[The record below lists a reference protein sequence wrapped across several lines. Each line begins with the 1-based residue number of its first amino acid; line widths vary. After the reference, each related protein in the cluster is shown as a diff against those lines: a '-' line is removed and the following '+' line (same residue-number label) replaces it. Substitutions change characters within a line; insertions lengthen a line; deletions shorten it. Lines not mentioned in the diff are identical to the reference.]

1 MTTVGIDRISFQ
13 TSQFYLPLTQLA
25 QARGEDADK
34 FTVGLGQ
41 DNMSVTAPDEDI
53 VTIAAN
59 AAERI
64 LDDTNR
70 EQLTTVLFATESG
83 IDQSKAAGV
92 YLKTLLNLKA
102 NIRVVELKQ
111 ACYSG
116 TAALQM
122 ACAWVARSPQEQ
134 VLLVTSDEARY
145 GLNTSGESSQGCGA
159 VAMMISANPRIMHIE
174 PASGLYTDD
183 VMDFWRPNYREEAF
197 VEGHYS
203 AKVYLHALEQTWQAW
218 QAKTDAGW
226 QDLYSICYH
235 APVPKLV
242 EKAHLNL
249 AKKYADRAGLKQV
262 KQQVQPTLHYARQC
276 GNAYTA
282 SLYMCLASLLD
293 HSEVDLSGQ
302 RIGLFS
308 YGSGCV
314 SEFFTGEI
322 QPGYQDNLLTE
333 QHQQMLNERQAISYE
348 QYETFYTFSLP
359 QDGSSYTTNRYQTTP
374 FRFSGVTAHKRCY
387 EREAARPK
395 KSQAEAGASSY
406 CINQTI
412 DSPVEQQN
420 DDSKSTHLE
429 DFTSEQKNDKPSAQ
443 DSTSSA
449 HDSASSPHST
459 SSFPDPSSSF
469 PRRRESSNQTNN
481 QPTHGGSITVASPGK
496 VILSGEHAVLYD
508 QPALAMA
515 INQYTHTQVTGEAQ
529 DNVEL
534 NLPNLDYKAS
544 LTYRTL
550 KRIKKELKHQ
560 HQRFRRGEIGVRQVL
575 KAPFELSQYT
585 LATLLDHLP
594 TKTDQPQGLKINT
607 QSSLPVNRGLG
618 SSAASVVSILKALI
632 AFYGLSMSSQQMFDL
647 ALESE
652 LMQHGQSIG
661 LDLYT
666 SMEGGC
672 LYYDKGQ
679 IYKRPVPQKH
689 LWLVDT
695 GTPQVSTGQSVS
707 KVRDRFGHRDDIWQA
722 FAAVTT
728 EIDRLLQD
736 SQDDEQLAYQIQRN
750 QQLLYKIGVVPER
763 VQQFIQLLQQN
774 GMAGK
779 ISGAGAV
786 EGDRGGMVLV
796 LGSDEQR
803 LASTCRAFGYSYQP
817 IEPDYQGA
825 HLVGPVNH
833 D

>member
-1 MTTVGIDRISFQ
+1 MTMVGIDRISFQ

-25 QARGEDADK
+25 QARGEDANK

-41 DNMSVTAPDEDI
+41 DNMSVMAPDEDI
-53 VTIAAN
+53 VTLAAN
-59 AAERI
+59 AADRV
-64 LDDTNR
+64 LDDNNR
-70 EQLTTVLFATESG
+70 EQLTTVFFATESG
-83 IDQSKAAGV
+83 VDQSKAAGV

-134 VLLVTSDEARY
+134 VLLVTADEARY

-183 VMDFWRPNYREEAF
+183 VMDFWRPNYCDEAF

-218 QAKTDAGW
+218 QSKTDMGW

-293 HSEVDLSGQ
+293 HTDVDLSGQ

-314 SEFFTGEI
+314 AEFFTGQI

-333 QHQQMLNERQAISYE
+333 QHQQLLNERQAISYE

-359 QDGSSYTTNRYQTTP
+359 QDGSSYATKRYQTTP
-374 FRFSGVTAHKRCY
+374 FRLSGVAAHKRCY
-387 EREAARPK
+387 ECEAARPK
-395 KSQAEAGASSY
+395 KSQIEGGASSD
-406 CINQTI
+406 C
-412 DSPVEQQN
+412 V
-420 DDSKSTHLE
+420 
-429 DFTSEQKNDKPSAQ
+429 
-443 DSTSSA
+443 
-449 HDSASSPHST
+449 
-459 SSFPDPSSSF
+459 
-469 PRRRESSNQTNN
+469 NQTNDSAVER
-481 QPTHGGSITVASPGK
+481 QDDEHSSSSAYSSTSFLRRGGSGDQANNPFISDNSITVASPGK

-515 INQYTHTQVTGEAQ
+515 ISEYTQTQITSESQEA
-529 DNVEL
+529 VEL
-534 NLPNLDYKAS
+534 NLPNLNYKAS
-544 LTYRTL
+544 LTYRAL
-550 KRIKKELKHQ
+550 RRIKNKLKTQ
-560 HQRFRRGEIGVRQVL
+560 HQKFRQGEIGVRQVL

-585 LATLLDHLP
+585 LARLFDYLP
-594 TKTDQPQGLKINT
+594 ARINQQGLTINT
-607 QSSLPVNRGLG
+607 SSSLPVNRGLG
-618 SSAASVVSILKALI
+618 SSAASVVSTLKALV
-632 AFYGLSMSSQQMFDL
+632 AFYGLSLSSQQIFDL

-652 LMQHGQSIG
+652 MMQHGRSIG

-679 IYKRPVPQKH
+679 IYKRPVPQKQ

-707 KVRDRFGHRDDIWQA
+707 YVRDHFSHRDDIWQE
-722 FAAVTT
+722 FAIVTN
-728 EIDRLLQD
+728 EIDRLLNHN
-736 SQDDEQLAYQIQRN
+736 QDDEHLTHQIQRN
-750 QQLLYKIGVVPER
+750 QHLLYKIGVVPER
-763 VQQFIQLLQQN
+763 VQQFVRRLEQQ
-774 GMAGK
+774 GIAAK

-786 EGDRGGMVLV
+786 AGNQGGMVLV
-796 LGSDEQR
+796 LASQEQH
-803 LASTCRAFGYSYQP
+803 LSSACREFSYSYQS

-825 HLVGPVNH
+825 HIVKPVTH